1 MMPPPGGGR
10 RLRFASLGSGSA
22 GNATLIEYDGTC
34 LMVDCGFSVKQTV
47 ARLQRLAFAGE
58 DLTAIVVT
66 HEHSDHLG
74 GVGVVARQF
83 SLPVWMTP
91 GTARAAQAGNIGHL
105 PELRLFSSHE
115 RFTIGAI
122 EVEPFPVPHDA
133 EEPSQFVFSN
143 GDRRIGVLT
152 DTGASTPH
160 IEASLDGCDA
170 LLLECNHDRDMLRN
184 GPYPAALKERV
195 GGPLGHL
202 DNDSTARIL
211 RRIDTSCL
219 RYLVAG
225 HLSKTNNTPEL
236 ARDALSAAIDC
247 DPEWIRIADQERG
260 LAWCVLD

>member
-1 MMPPPGGGR
+1 
-10 RLRFASLGSGSA
+10 
-22 GNATLIEYDGTC
+22 
-34 LMVDCGFSVKQTV
+34 
-47 ARLQRLAFAGE
+47 
-58 DLTAIVVT
+58 VT
-66 HEHSDHLG
+66 HEHSDHLA
-74 GVGVVARQF
+74 GVGVLARHF
-83 SLPVWMTP
+83 DLPVWMTP
-91 GTARAAQAGNIGHL
+91 GSWRAAQAANIGQL

-115 RFTIGAI
+115 RFAVGAL

-170 LLLECNHDRDMLRN
+170 LLLECNHDRDMLMN

-202 DNDSTARIL
+202 DNDSAARLL
-211 RRIDTSCL
+211 RRIDISCL
-219 RYLVAG
+219 RHLVAA
-225 HLSKTNNTPEL
+225 HLSKINNTPEL
-236 ARDALSAAIDC
+236 ARDTLSAAIDC

-260 LAWCVLD
+260 LAWCVVA

>member
-1 MMPPPGGGR
+1 MTPSASDR
-10 RLRFASLGSGSA
+10 RLRFASLGSGSG

-34 LMVDCGFSVKQTV
+34 VMVDCGFSVKQTV
-47 ARLQRLAFAGE
+47 ARLERLARSGE
-58 DLTAIVVT
+58 DLSAILVT
-66 HEHSDHLG
+66 HEHSDHLS
-74 GVGVVARQF
+74 GVGVVARRF
-83 SLPVWMTP
+83 KLPVWMTP
-91 GTARAAQAGNIGHL
+91 GSWRAAQAADIGRL
-105 PELRLFSSHE
+105 PELHLFSAHE
-115 RFTIGAI
+115 RFAVGALEI
-122 EVEPFPVPHDA
+122 EPFPVPHDA
-133 EEPSQFVFSN
+133 EEPSQFVFGN

-170 LLLECNHDRDMLRN
+170 LLLECNHDRDMLMN
-184 GPYPAALKERV
+184 GPYPAALKQRV

-202 DNDSTARIL
+202 DNDSAARIL
-211 RRIDTSCL
+211 RRIDSSCL

-236 ARDALSAAIDC
+236 ARDTLSAAIDC

>member
-1 MMPPPGGGR
+1 MTPSPTDR
-10 RLRFASLGSGSA
+10 RLRFASLGSGSG
-22 GNATLIEYDGTC
+22 GNATLIECDGTC
-34 LMVDCGFSVKQTV
+34 VMIDCGFSVKQTV
-47 ARLQRLAFAGE
+47 ARLERLARRGE
-58 DLTAIVVT
+58 DISAIIVT
-66 HEHSDHLG
+66 HEHSDHLS
-74 GVGVVARQF
+74 GVGVMARRF
-83 SLPVWMTP
+83 NLPVWMTP
-91 GTARAAQAGNIGHL
+91 GSWRAAQTAHIGRL
-105 PELRLFSSHE
+105 PELRLFNSLD
-115 RFTIGAI
+115 RFAIGGL

-133 EEPSQFVFSN
+133 EEPSQFVFGN

-184 GPYPAALKERV
+184 GPYPAMLKERV

-202 DNDSTARIL
+202 DNDTAARIL
-211 RRIDTSCL
+211 RTIDSSCL

-236 ARDALSAAIDC
+236 ARDTLSAAIDC

-260 LAWCVLD
+260 LDWCVLD

>member
-1 MMPPPGGGR
+1 MPPAAER

-47 ARLQRLAFAGE
+47 ARLQRLARTGE
-58 DLTAIVVT
+58 DLAAILVT

-74 GVGVVARQF
+74 GVGALARQF
-83 SLPVWMTP
+83 NLPVWMTP
-91 GTARAAQAGNIGHL
+91 GTWRAAQGGAIGRL
-105 PELRLFSSHE
+105 PDLRLFNCHE
-115 RFTIGAI
+115 RFAVGAI

-133 EEPSQFVFSN
+133 EEPSQFVFGN

-170 LLLECNHDRDMLRN
+170 LLLECNHDRDMLRD
-184 GPYPAALKERV
+184 GPYPASLKARV
-195 GGPLGHL
+195 AGPLGHL
-202 DNDSTARIL
+202 DNASAARLL
-211 RRIDTSCL
+211 RRIDSSQL

-236 ARDALSAAIDC
+236 ARVALSAAFDC

>member
-1 MMPPPGGGR
+1 MPPTAER
-10 RLRFASLGSGSA
+10 RMRFASLGSGSA

-47 ARLQRLAFAGE
+47 ARLQRLARAGE
-58 DLTAIVVT
+58 DLTAILVT

-83 SLPVWMTP
+83 NLPVWMTP
-91 GTARAAQAGNIGHL
+91 GTWRAAQAGAIGCL
-105 PELRLFSSHE
+105 PDLRLFNCHE
-115 RFTIGAI
+115 RFAVGAI

-133 EEPSQFVFSN
+133 EEPSQFVLGN

-170 LLLECNHDRDMLRN
+170 LLLECNHDLDMLRN
-184 GPYPAALKERV
+184 GPYPAPLKERV

-202 DNDSTARIL
+202 GNDSAARLL
-211 RRIDTSCL
+211 RRIDSSQL
-219 RYLVAG
+219 RHLVAG

-236 ARDALSAAIDC
+236 ARDALSAAFDC
-247 DPEWIRIADQERG
+247 DPEWVRIADQERG